1 MFDMSWG
8 EMMVIGTV
16 ALLVIGPKELPK
28 ALRTVGRMTAK
39 VRSMAGEFQTQFND
53 AMREAEIDE
62 IRKQFQGVQ
71 QSVASVDPG
80 ASPLQT
86 IRDEI
91 KGAIEAPPAAAPAS
105 AGAAASAA
113 AAEARGE
120 GNPAAPVDPA
130 VALPLP
136 TVPPV
141 VDPAQSIAS
150 AVEREAAV
158 RAAAQKPEPV
168 KE

>member
-39 VRSMAGEFQTQFND
+39 VRSMAGEFHTQFND
-53 AMREAEIDE
+53 AMREAELDE
-62 IRKQFQGVQ
+62 VRKQFQGVQ
-71 QSVASVDPG
+71 QAASFNPV
-80 ASPLQT
+80 QT
-86 IRDEI
+86 FRDEI
-91 KGAIEAPPAAAPAS
+91 KGAIEAPAGTAAPA
-105 AGAAASAA
+105 AETPGATVAAA

-120 GNPAAPVDPA
+120 AGPAVPVEPA
-130 VALPLP
+130 VALSIPS
-136 TVPPV
+136 VPPV
-141 VDPAQSIAS
+141 VHPAHSIAAS
-150 AVEREAAV
+150 IESEAAA
-158 RAAAQKPEPV
+158 RSAAKPEGV